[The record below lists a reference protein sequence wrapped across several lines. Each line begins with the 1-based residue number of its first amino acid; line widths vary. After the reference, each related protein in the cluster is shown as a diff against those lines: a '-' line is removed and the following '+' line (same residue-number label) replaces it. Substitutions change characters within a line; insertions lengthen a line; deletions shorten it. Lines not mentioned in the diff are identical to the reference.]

1 MPREGNLPP
10 QLLTKASTDEN
21 TQSMGLQPLHH
32 DVLVSHCS
40 MTAETTDGA
49 ILFVFGDEAAAA
61 AHQTE
66 SPPKVEEPAQPKHK
80 QAEPLEQLKSAAQSP
95 PAAQEEASQPEAAY
109 EKTRGKKVKEAVME
123 AKVKHGAEQS
133 GVFSMLAEAVSRQAS
148 QQKTLG
154 EQITHA
160 TVFMIILERNLRS
173 EHAANFPSP
182 RL

>member
-1 MPREGNLPP
+1 
-10 QLLTKASTDEN
+10 
-21 TQSMGLQPLHH
+21 
-32 DVLVSHCS
+32 

-66 SPPKVEEPAQPKHK
+66 SPSKVEEPAEPKHE

-123 AKVKHGAEQS
+123 AKVKHGAEKS
-133 GVFSMLAEAVSRQAS
+133 GMFSMLAEAVPPQAS
-148 QQKTLG
+148 QQQTPG
-154 EQITHA
+154 EQAMHA
-160 TVFMIILERNLRS
+160 AVLVIILEVAWRLSMLQIVPAPSCECRQCQLRKVS
-173 EHAANFPSP
+173 VVAVMH
-182 RL
+182 